1 MIGVIFVNNFLF
13 LQKIYPDM
21 NKILR
26 FSFIVLTMLV
36 SVFSLGAQA
45 PSNPVKWRVNVK
57 MSSATEGE
65 VIMIATIADGWHLY
79 GMNLPKGGPKSTEIN
94 LGESTGVKFTGPL
107 TQSVAPKAYHDAMFD
122 MELSCWEKKVT
133 FRRKFKVTDA
143 AKAAIIGEIKFM
155 SCNDVNCSAP
165 STEKFNKKIPQTK

>member
-1 MIGVIFVNNFLF
+1 
-13 LQKIYPDM
+13 M

-36 SVFSLGAQA
+36 GVFSLGAQA

-79 GMNLPKGGPKSTEIN
+79 GMN
-94 LGESTGVKFTGPL
+94 
-107 TQSVAPKAYHDAMFD
+107 
-122 MELSCWEKKVT
+122 
-133 FRRKFKVTDA
+133 
-143 AKAAIIGEIKFM
+143 
-155 SCNDVNCSAP
+155 
-165 STEKFNKKIPQTK
+165 